1 MVFSHLTFRSEKLN
15 KIPHLR
21 SFTDFSSQFDV
32 WRLVFSLILSGL
44 RTGLR
49 TSEIFL
55 SALKCLTHVSG
66 IFPEHPTD
74 TLSFVLEAK
83 EKNNND
89 YYFNRHLCQR
99 VLSLGGGTD
108 EAISLHTV
116 KFLVFQLVLCTQ
128 FCLEVK

>member
-21 SFTDFSSQFDV
+21 SFTDLSSQFDV

-55 SALKCLTHVSG
+55 LALNCLTHVSG

-89 YYFNRHLCQR
+89 
-99 VLSLGGGTD
+99 
-108 EAISLHTV
+108 
-116 KFLVFQLVLCTQ
+116 
-128 FCLEVK
+128 

>member
-21 SFTDFSSQFDV
+21 SFTDLSSQFDV

-116 KFLVFQLVLCTQ
+116 KFSVF
-128 FCLEVK
+128 